1 MAFLLHKP
9 QYALTVQN
17 TQNPRSNN
25 IAEFFFFKNGNLEI
39 EKQFVSPNNTN

>member
-25 IAEFFFFKNGNLEI
+25 IAEFFFQKWKFGNRKAI
-39 EKQFVSPNNTN
+39 RKP